1 MSALFGEG
9 GVTGEGVVTGDGRVT
24 GLFGEAAVAVVLA
37 DTDDLAVGA
46 VEAVMVGEL
55 VGISLAI
62 GLGEAVA

>member
-1 MSALFGEG
+1 M
-9 GVTGEGVVTGDGRVT
+9 TCEGVVTGDGRVT

-46 VEAVMVGEL
+46 VEAVMGGEL

-62 GLGEAVA
+62 GLGEGVA